1 MFKHCTMA
9 INYSCI
15 ARGTV
20 ILCSHGNQAGST
32 NYEQFADSVL
42 KQIPT
47 RNNGKTTVNM
57 NGCKFHCIVENGI
70 IFMCAAKPDFKTQPC
85 FAFLTEI
92 KDQFHNQ
99 NLSDRAGVADSH
111 TFDSEFNSTLAK
123 NMDKFSKPGAGD
135 KVAVLQGQVK
145 EVQGVMRQNIE
156 SVIQRGERLDDLM
169 DKTDELEAGAATF
182 QRTASKIRK
191 KYWWKNTKMKI
202 IVGCVVFVILVG
214 IVLAIVFGGHLVGG
228 GGDDDN
234 KSTPAPPIT
243 STQTMGR

>member
-1 MFKHCTMA
+1 MLHGHAPSLSMA

-123 NMDKFSKPGAGD
+123 NM
-135 KVAVLQGQVK
+135 
-145 EVQGVMRQNIE
+145 GVMRQNIE